1 VRQIGLPRSV
11 AGIKARTLAPGLRIA
26 IRLLVLVVCVSAIR
40 EPYPTT
46 ARQAILRGDEA
57 FQRGQFAQAFAE
69 YQTALVA
76 QPNNNLTAVKVIDSA
91 LAAGWP
97 ALAAVYLGQQG
108 SLHGWTPALHRKM
121 AEALEAQGDRLQA
134 VAHWRASLIGVK
146 DDISTLRRLTDEA
159 TTRRDWN
166 AAIELLS
173 RLIAID
179 PGDHHAL
186 YQSGLLLAP
195 TEPKTALDHLRQA
208 SVDPQY
214 RAMSN
219 ALIAVLNAEHPA
231 PDALAFQVGLALMSA
246 RAWPYAEYALTIALD
261 KGTSNPVALAFLG
274 VAQDQQGRN
283 GWPLLEKALAAAPN
297 DPIVNYAVGLHWRL
311 VGDKSKAL
319 DALGR
324 AYALDPENPA
334 IAAEIGL
341 VYQKDGRLSEAA
353 QWLTRA
359 TTLAPT
365 NVGFRVLLAT
375 FYADSGYN
383 LAGDG
388 LATLRRLA
396 EQSPN
401 EPEIRASLGWA
412 LVSVGQLDAAR
423 VELEKALTLDPT
435 SARARYYFG
444 IFLENRGDRE
454 GAIDAYLYVYRDT
467 SGNSFR
473 DLAAGA
479 LRRLGFV
486 VGQGTTS
493 P

>member
-1 VRQIGLPRSV
+1 VRQIGLPRSPTWSNLR
-11 AGIKARTLAPGLRIA
+11 ALAPGVKLA

-40 EPYPTT
+40 EPFPTN
-46 ARQAILRGDEA
+46 ASQAILRGDEA
-57 FQRGQFAQAFAE
+57 FQRGHYTLALAE

-76 QPNNNLTAVKVIDSA
+76 QPDNSLISAKLIDSA

-97 ALAAVYLGQQG
+97 ELATTYLARQG
-108 SLHGWTPALHRKM
+108 SSHGWTPVLHRKM
-121 AEALEAQGDRLQA
+121 AEALDAQGDRLPA
-134 VAHWRASLIGVK
+134 VAHWRASLIGTK
-146 DDISTLRRLTDEA
+146 DDIPTLRRLTDDA

-166 AAIELLS
+166 AALDMLS

-195 TEPKTALDHLRQA
+195 TDPRTARDHLRQA
-208 SVDPQY
+208 AVDPQY
-214 RAMSN
+214 RAIAN
-219 ALIAVLNAEHPA
+219 ALGNVLSAEHPT
-231 PDALAFQVGLALMSA
+231 PDSLAFQVGLALMSA
-246 RAWPYAEYALTIALD
+246 RAWPYAEHALTVALD
-261 KGTSNPVALAFLG
+261 KGTASPVALAFLG

-283 GWPLLEKALAAAPN
+283 GWPLLERALAAAPN
-297 DPIVNYAVGLHWRL
+297 DPMVNYGAGLHWRL
-311 VGDKSKAL
+311 AGDKSRAL

-324 AYALDPENPA
+324 AYALDSENPA

-359 TTLAPT
+359 TTLAPN

-383 LAGDG
+383 LAGEG

-396 EQSPN
+396 EQTPN
-401 EPEIRASLGWA
+401 DSEIRASLGWA
-412 LVSVGQLDAAR
+412 LVSTGQLDAAR

-467 SGNSFR
+467 SGNNFR

-479 LRRLGFV
+479 LRRLGYV
-486 VGQGTTS
+486 VGLGTTS